1 MAATT
6 DLRPG
11 YDEPV
16 LAAQSAFRQILSAL
30 SRPGTIETVDLEEER
45 TPAPLNA
52 ASTNVALT
60 LLDNDTPVWLS
71 ETLKTPDIL
80 AYIRFHTGAPIVAL
94 PEKAAFAFTVAEEL
108 ETLSAFN
115 IGNDLYP
122 ETSTTVIVQLPS
134 LGAGATRLELSG
146 PGIETTNSLALGGMG
161 ATLWDEWRD
170 NTALFPCGIDMILT
184 ANDRLAAL
192 PRTTK
197 AILTEKS

>member
-1 MAATT
+1 MAAAT

-30 SRPGTIETVDLEEER
+30 SRPGTIETLALEEER

-71 ETLKTPDIL
+71 PTLNT
-80 AYIRFHTGAPIVAL
+80 AEVASYIRFHTGAPIVAQE
-94 PEKAAFAFTVAEEL
+94 EKAAFAFTMANEL
-108 ETLSAFN
+108 ESLSAFN

-122 ETSTTVIVQLPS
+122 ETSTTLIVQLPS
-134 LGAGATRLELSG
+134 LGEGATRLELSG
-146 PGIETTNSLALGGMG
+146 PGIETTSTLSLDGMG
-161 ATLWDEWRD
+161 GALWEEWSH
-170 NTALFPCGIDMILT
+170 NSALFPCGIDMILT

-197 AILTEKS
+197 AILIEER